1 MAGMEAKLT
10 ELQAENTAMEQEIMA
25 LTKSGG
31 YGNTAA
37 KSATAS
43 GCGASTSTIKVLKFG
58 NNAECNEAGVDNGS
72 SWCPP
77 QCSRRTVL
85 GGFFTS

>member
-1 MAGMEAKLT
+1 MGDVTQEQAYEMLV
-10 ELQAENTAMEQEIMA
+10 AENEAMEKEIMA
-25 LTKSGG
+25 LTKGDLSG
-31 YGNTAA
+31 TAA
-37 KSATAS
+37 AS
-43 GCGASTSTIKVLKFG
+43 SSKRSIGGIQVLKFG
-58 NNAECNEAGVDNGS
+58 NNSQANEAGIDNGS

>member
-1 MAGMEAKLT
+1 MDAEAKISS
-10 ELQAENTAMEQEIMA
+10 LQAENAAMEAEIMA
-25 LTKSGG
+25 LTKGSLEI
-31 YGNTAA
+31 AA
-37 KSATAS
+37 TKSAVAPATT
-43 GCGASTSTIKVLKFG
+43 GGIKVLKFG
-58 NNAECNEAGVDNGS
+58 NNATAGGAGDDHGS

>member
-1 MAGMEAKLT
+1 MSEGMEKL
-10 ELQAENTAMEQEIMA
+10 EMLRAENEAMEKEIMA
-25 LTKSGG
+25 LTK
-31 YGNTAA
+31 
-37 KSATAS
+37 KSAQGTLPLAS
-43 GCGASTSTIKVLKFG
+43 STVSPPVGGIKVMKFG
-58 NNAECNEAGVDNGS
+58 KFSVSGDAGVDNGS

>member
-1 MAGMEAKLT
+1 MKVFEKY
-10 ELQAENTAMEQEIMA
+10 QKEIMA
-25 LTKSGG
+25 LTKGSTAAGMTGAAASPTSSGSGIKVMKFEGTSGG
-31 YGNTAA
+31 G
-37 KSATAS
+37 
-43 GCGASTSTIKVLKFG
+43 GAG
-58 NNAECNEAGVDNGS
+58 EDHGS

>member
-1 MAGMEAKLT
+1 MEIADQIAKLK
-10 ELQAENTAMEQEIMA
+10 EENDDIEKKILTMSHGQNGGGTKA
-25 LTKSGG
+25 LADNNTKSLEQTG
-31 YGNTAA
+31 
-37 KSATAS
+37 
-43 GCGASTSTIKVLKFG
+43 IKVLNFG
-58 NNAECNEAGVDNGS
+58 GHGVGEGAGKDHGS